1 MKRLIPILVTLLL
14 ASTSFVGVSYN
25 IEKSSPVSFDGK
37 TLYVGGSGPGNY
49 TNIQDAIDDA
59 SDGDTVFVYNG
70 TYNENVIVGK
80 SLNLFGENRNITFI
94 DGNGSDDVIY
104 ISACNTT
111 ISGFTIQNSGNGSY
125 FNAGIVIH
133 SSYNIIKNNI
143 ISNNKEC
150 GVYCNMGERY
160 GNNHIYNNVISNNRD
175 FGIIIESAYYE
186 LNVNYVFCNH
196 IENNTRGI
204 YIKPDWY
211 PDVSAVASYIYNNT
225 VLRNEYGIVIDQG
238 FGIQVF
244 DNTITKNKCGIRLS
258 GEWFRCFNNSIYG
271 NEISENKN
279 GIRIESG
286 FMGGACRNNIY
297 LNNITG
303 NNRGIYIRS
312 FFDSGFPNKN
322 NISKNNFLD
331 NKINAFFY
339 CGWLFSNK
347 NNIWIGNYWEKPREK
362 PYIIFG
368 AIDTFLLLIQIP
380 WINIDWHPAQEPYN
394 I

>member
-1 MKRLIPILVTLLL
+1 MKKLLVVGIIILLVGMSIP
-14 ASTSFVGVSYN
+14 STGINVERTSTVSY
-25 IEKSSPVSFDGK
+25 DGK

-49 TNIQDAIDDA
+49 TKIQDAIDNA
-59 SDGDTVFVYNG
+59 SDGDTIFVYNG

-80 SLNLFGENRNITFI
+80 SLNLFGENRHITFI

-111 ISGFTIQNSGNGSY
+111 ISGFTIKNSGNGSY

-160 GNNHIYNNVISNNRD
+160 GNNHIFNNVISNNNED
-175 FGIIIESAYYE
+175 GIIIENSG
-186 LNVNYVFCNH
+186 VNKNENFVFCNY
-196 IENNTRGI
+196 IENNSYGI
-204 YIKPDWY
+204 FIMPLYLPDGC
-211 PDVSAVASYIYNNT
+211 AVEGYIYNNT
-225 VLRNEYGIVIDQG
+225 ILRNEVGIVIAQG

-244 DNTITKNKCGIRLS
+244 DNTITKNEYGLS
-258 GEWFRCFNNSIYG
+258 LWGEWFGCFNNSIYG
-271 NEISENKN
+271 NKISENKN

-303 NNRGIYIRS
+303 NNRGIYIKS

-339 CGWLFSNK
+339 CGRLFSNK
-347 NNIWIGNYWEKPREK
+347 NNIWIGNYWDKPREN

-368 AIDTFLLLIQIP
+368 AIGTFLVLIQIP
-380 WINIDWHPAQEPYN
+380 WINIDWHPAKEPYD